1 MKLEAKS
8 RLSSPTRLEAAG
20 YESLPPRKRAVA
32 DKLVEVLTTAGLG
45 PKFDHVFEGAVTFEI
60 NRGISLLKIAKLLK
74 PAFTF
79 HGASHGT
86 KGFMAYNFSD
96 NGKSP
101 FTVYGWDGDNKV
113 TIGQSLTRWTSLKAD
128 LPEFSILALRQNL
141 EALTGVKLKP
151 VIAKK
156 TGAITLRGVLSA
168 KQDRKEIIESL
179 KRAGKVKSIVVKTR
193 IGGRAERP
201 VVYIPKAE
209 AVAMIVPVVGTTGMR
224 LELHIS

>member
-8 RLSSPTRLEAAG
+8 RLSTSTKLEAAG
-20 YESLPPRKRAVA
+20 PDSLPPRKRAVA
-32 DKLVEVLTTAGLG
+32 NKLVEILTAAGLE
-45 PKFDHVFEGAVTFEI
+45 PKFDHVFEGTVTFEI
-60 NRGISLLKIAKLLK
+60 NKGVPFLTIAKLLK

-86 KGFMAYNFSD
+86 KGFKGYNFSD

-101 FTVYGWDGDNKV
+101 FVVYGWDGGNEV
-113 TIGQSLTRWTSLKAD
+113 TIGQEHTRWTPDNAD
-128 LPEFSILALRQNL
+128 LPEFSVLALRQNL

-151 VIAKK
+151 VISKK
-156 TGAITLRGVLSA
+156 TGAIMLKGVISA
-168 KQDRKEIIESL
+168 KQGRKEVIESL
-179 KRAGKVKSIVVKTR
+179 KRAGKIKSIMVKTR
-193 IGGRAERP
+193 SGARAEVP

-209 AVAMIVPVVGTTGMR
+209 AMASVVMVGGPGGGH